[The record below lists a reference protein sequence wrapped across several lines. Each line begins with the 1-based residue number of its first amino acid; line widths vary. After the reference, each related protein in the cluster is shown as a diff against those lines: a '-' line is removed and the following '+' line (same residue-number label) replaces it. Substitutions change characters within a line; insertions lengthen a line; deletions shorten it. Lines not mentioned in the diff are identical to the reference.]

1 MKDPNTEYMAIA
13 AEMLVDRVIGKTP
26 STAIE
31 MQHREELRQ
40 KYIYENI
47 KEAFKELAPDTKFM
61 LLDELTRDEAMSEQK
76 FMRLCFDNVIEPCP
90 VCGSHD
96 LFIKTK
102 QEYKD
107 FKERSW
113 NPKYQVWEY
122 RTVKVPWYAVGGI
135 LCGGCKKLFR
145 VRTGRV
151 PEIYKEWNKFAV
163 DKRKW

>member
-1 MKDPNTEYMAIA
+1 MEDPKIELLNMMNEPLLDKVV
-13 AEMLVDRVIGKTP
+13 ERHSL
-26 STAIE
+26 TAMD
-31 MQHREELRQ
+31 MQHRYEIRQ

-47 KEAFKELAPDTKFM
+47 ADMFKELEPDMKFR
-61 LLDELTRDEAMSEQK
+61 LLDELTRDESMTEQK

-90 VCGSHD
+90 LCGSHD

-107 FKERSW
+107 FKERIW

>member
-61 LLDELTRDEAMSEQK
+61 LLDELTRDEAISEQK

-107 FKERSW
+107 FVERYW
-113 NPKYQVWEY
+113 NPTYQVWEL
-122 RTVKVPWYAVGGI
+122 RTKKVPWRAIGGI
-135 LCGGCKKLFR
+135 LCGGCKR
-145 VRTGRV
+145 VWRIGSGRV
-151 PEIYKEWNKFAV
+151 PEIYNKWNEFALKKREW
-163 DKRKW
+163 